1 MRTFVLAISSVLLL
15 SMNADAALTG
25 IQKCRSY
32 VAKVEMD
39 YAKCLKKG
47 VVLQEK
53 GKSSDVS
60 KCDRKRD
67 IGILKAEALYVAKQ
81 GVDSDACGLDETSLS
96 ISKALMLVA
105 AGEDPADYG
114 ISAEVLAG
122 TVLDA
127 TSDNA
132 AGCGGCLRGGWRDM
146 GE

>member
-1 MRTFVLAISSVLLL
+1 MRTFVLAIFSVLLL
-15 SMNADAALTG
+15 SMNADAVLTG

-81 GVDSDACGLDETSLS
+81 NVDSDACGLDDTSLS
-96 ISKALMLVA
+96 ISKVSSLLPMTL
-105 AGEDPADYG
+105 G
-114 ISAEVLAG
+114 SA
-122 TVLDA
+122 
-127 TSDNA
+127 
-132 AGCGGCLRGGWRDM
+132 
-146 GE
+146 

>member
-105 AGEDPADYG
+105 AAR
-114 ISAEVLAG
+114 SL
-122 TVLDA
+122 
-127 TSDNA
+127 
-132 AGCGGCLRGGWRDM
+132 
-146 GE
+146 